1 MVNKDF
7 QLTVQTCSEGF
18 AHNTALVLAFS
29 FISKIPMLQ
38 KKKQIW
44 LHQLALITISWQK
57 AIIGTPA
64 MWAGLGG
71 CRMRSIVSGLASV
84 AGLA

>member
-38 KKKQIW
+38 KKKTN
-44 LHQLALITISWQK
+44 LTAPTGTDNDQLAKGHHRYASYV
-57 AIIGTPA
+57 
-64 MWAGLGG
+64 G
-71 CRMRSIVSGLASV
+71 CPRRLAH
-84 AGLA
+84 A